1 MPVATKSTKSKSRT
15 NGSEP
20 TLERLGPSGG
30 QEVLIQPPRFESAQ
44 FRIVGIAPYCQAR
57 FSQKAMQAIREQHE
71 AGQRA
76 RKGKAREPRN
86 FEEDYKQAMHVSTEG
101 WVGIPASAFRNALIS
116 ACRLVGFK
124 MTLAKLSLFV
134 APDGFDAVDGTPLV
148 KIEGEPEMS
157 VMPVR
162 NATGVLDLRARPMW
176 RQWAANLVISWD
188 SDQFSLTD
196 VVNLLSRTGL
206 QVGIGEGRPDSR
218 ESHGL
223 GWGLFSIESATKIS
237 SPSAFALPPDIDE
250 STG

>member
-1 MPVATKSTKSKSRT
+1 MPVATKSKSRS
-15 NGSEP
+15 NGSDP
-20 TLERLGPSGG
+20 TLELSASAG
-30 QEVLIQPPRFESAQ
+30 QEVVIQSPRFASAQ
-44 FRIVGIAPYCQAR
+44 FRIVGITPYCQAR

-76 RKGKAREPRN
+76 RKGKSREPRN
-86 FEEDYKQAMHVSTEG
+86 FEEDYKQAMHVSSEG

-116 ACRLVGFK
+116 ACRLVGYR

-134 APDGFDAVDGTPLV
+134 APDGLDAVDGTPLV

-176 RQWAANLVISWD
+176 RQWAANVTISWD
-188 SDQFSLTD
+188 ESQFSLAD
-196 VVNLLSRTGL
+196 VTNLLARVGL

-223 GWGLFSIESATKIS
+223 GWGLFEIA
-237 SPSAFALPPDIDE
+237 AVALADPKPTFVPPTEND
-250 STG
+250 TR